1 MQTSQVSVVYGDT
14 VLDPIVEL
22 IMWSG
27 DIKQAYRTID
37 VTLTNT
43 SDGLT
48 RLIEFEIGR
57 ELRLIVTETGVE
69 LFRGVIF
76 TSNIDVSGR
85 MTITARDENVYLT
98 KNFDTKKFTNQ
109 TATSIVRQLC
119 DEFGVP
125 YGELADTGYVIPKL
139 IREEMSLWD
148 MMVTALTLTR
158 EQTGRRF
165 YIYSR
170 GGLLYLAERKE
181 KVAIM
186 VIEVGTN
193 LLTASYRQSIEDL
206 RNQVKILGG
215 DREKKPITV
224 TVKDQALI
232 DRFGLMQHV
241 EIVDSDMAASQ
252 VRQRADKLLAQKAV
266 IDDEAIINAIG
277 NPEIVAGTAVY
288 VIEPMTGILGAYYV
302 STDNHTFEDG
312 IHKMTLTLTA
322 TDDLPTI
329 EYTPPKEKVKKS
341 RKKRKLTKNKKE
353 EAKASGGQ
361 SSV

>member
-1 MQTSQVSVVYGDT
+1 MQTSSVSVVYNDM
-14 VLDPIVEL
+14 VIDPIVES
-22 IMWSG
+22 ITWSG
-27 DIKQAYRTID
+27 DIKQAPRTLD

-43 SDGLT
+43 ADGVT
-48 RLIEFEIGR
+48 RLIDFEVGT
-57 ELRLIVTETGVE
+57 ELRLLLMETGAE
-69 LFRGVIF
+69 LFRGIIF
-76 TSNIDVSGR
+76 TTNIDVNGR
-85 MTITARDENVYLT
+85 MTLTAYDENVYLT

-109 TATSIVRQLC
+109 TATSIIRQLC

-193 LLTASYRQSIEDL
+193 LLHATYRASIEDL
-206 RNQVKILGG
+206 RNQIKVLGG
-215 DREKKPITV
+215 TEKKPIAV

-232 DRFGLMQHV
+232 ERFGLMQHV
-241 EIVDSDMAASQ
+241 ETVNQSLNASQ
-252 VRQRADKLLAQKAV
+252 VRQRADKLLSQMAV
-266 IDDEAIINAIG
+266 IDDEASVESIG

-302 STDNHTFEDG
+302 SADTHTFEDG
-312 IHKMTLTLTA
+312 MHRMDLRLTA
-322 TDDLPTI
+322 TDDLPAI
-329 EYTPPKEKVKKS
+329 EYTPPIEKRKKAK
-341 RKKRKLTKNKKE
+341 KKRKGNAINIDV
-353 EAKASGGQ
+353 EALIREATGG
-361 SSV
+361 